1 MGKSTMIRYWLNI
14 KWISGAGDPRNAI
27 HIVLAVT
34 DPSNPSPHKRHS
46 LVLVEP
52 KTQGVNVVRPMMVFG
67 YDDAPEGHCEVLY
80 DGVKLDVE
88 SGVVGGRAGL
98 GRGFEVCLFVWVWQ
112 GRG

>member
-1 MGKSTMIRYWLNI
+1 MGTSTCFI
-14 KWISGAGDPRNAI
+14 KTRLTSQWISGAGDPRNAI

-34 DPSNPSPHKRHS
+34 DPTNPSPHKRHS
-46 LVLVEP
+46 LILVEP
-52 KTQGVNVVRPMMVFG
+52 SAKGVNVVRPMMVFG

-98 GRGFEVCLFVWVWQ
+98 GRGFEVCPSFID
-112 GRG
+112 